1 MDVPGYLHAHVHEN
15 IMMEKVGIERQ
26 RAWAVVL
33 GLAPKRE
40 GNQWCI
46 LWGDNIQEGVCGFG
60 ETPETALWAFEEAMG
75 ASIPLT
81 PNEATE

>member
-1 MDVPGYLHAHVHEN
+1 MDVPGYLHAHIHEN

-33 GLAPKRE
+33 GLVPKKD

-46 LWGDNIQEGVCGFG
+46 VWGNNIQEGVCGFG
-60 ETPETALWAFEEAMG
+60 ETPEAAIWDFEKAMD
-75 ASIPLT
+75 ASGPLT